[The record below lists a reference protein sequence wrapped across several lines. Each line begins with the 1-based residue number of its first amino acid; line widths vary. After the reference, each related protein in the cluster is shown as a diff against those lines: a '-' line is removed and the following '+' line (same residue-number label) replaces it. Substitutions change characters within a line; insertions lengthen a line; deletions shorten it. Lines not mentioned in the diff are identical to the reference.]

1 MYNYDFGWKSNIKL
15 TLSEEDASNYN
26 EYVTSEEGSDIRT
39 NAKKYAS
46 YIIVTTLIGKKSF
59 ELTAQGIE
67 PSKGDQV
74 ILTRSPDGE
83 DSSEG
88 ISGEATSEEP
98 GVINEDYPPIQ
109 EVQNPQSN
117 GPSAEMIFHKSSSD
131 VEELEGEDISVFVNE
146 ETNKEQEDDLV

>member
-88 ISGEATSEEP
+88 ISDEATGEEP
-98 GVINEDYPPIQ
+98 GVIYEDYPPIQ
-109 EVQNPQSN
+109 EVQNPQPN